1 MTKHCRPSI
10 CRSLLLIGN
19 DANVRVWRY
28 GSRVSISSFD
38 HQSTISMATVG
49 KASSISL
56 IMVSHDCSSLLL
68 LIRYWNSS
76 KHENLSPKFYGIYR
90 FFFSENCKNYL
101 DWIHWMPIGPGH
113 QERQPNLITLE
124 LKRRGGKS
132 VLVLRPLFKSEP
144 FYSHH
149 HCPPCHCMMIW
160 IDGHTLI
167 VLAHFSSHPLL
178 IIFTYI
184 HKWFEESDC
193 ICR

>member
-1 MTKHCRPSI
+1 MHRGSHDEALPSI

-56 IMVSHDCSSLLL
+56 VTVSHDCSSLLL
-68 LIRYWNSS
+68 LIRYWSSS

-149 HCPPCHCMMIW
+149 HCPPCHCMMMNRW
-160 IDGHTLI
+160 PYLNCTST
-167 VLAHFSSHPLL
+167 F
-178 IIFTYI
+178 
-184 HKWFEESDC
+184 
-193 ICR
+193 